1 MFIEFF
7 TCNNIRVQVL
17 EISVLLGKKAF
28 IQCYCFL
35 PTGLTLYKLDMNE
48 EDYKQWGTDDD
59 YIKRWICSQI
69 EILGGVNIEN
79 NNINIQNITEQQ
91 TIINDGR
98 SVHNDNDLELIHNL
112 QQELEEQKAK
122 LQSIM
127 SLLSKSNIL

>member
-69 EILGGVNIEN
+69 PLLGGVNIEN